1 MTEATI
7 RTAILKYL
15 NSLPE
20 AYFEV
25 SPPGSPIGKPD
36 ITGVYRGRYIAV
48 EVKRPG
54 KEAERHQAYVHG
66 MLRGAGAIVF
76 VAHSLSEAKVKLTYW
91 LEKDMAA

>member
-7 RTAILKYL
+7 RTGILKYL

-20 AYFEV
+20 ACFFV
-25 SPPGSPIGKPD
+25 SPPGSPTGLPD
-36 ITGVYRGRYIAV
+36 ITGSLKGRYVAV

-54 KEAERHQAYVHG
+54 KEAEKHQAHVHG

-76 VAHSLSEAKVKLTYW
+76 VAHSLSEAKTKLTYW
-91 LEKDMAA
+91 MGGDV